1 MTDTC
6 IHQLKSSFP
15 LLSHFPT
22 SENMSYIT
30 LFWITGVFTAAFDSG
45 IEWLIVKGIA
55 DYAVSCSA
63 QQNAKS
69 WRRCACVM
77 AASLV
82 MHILSNP
89 TVFRCW
95 PHYKGNFDKTLIL
108 FCWFVSILLRFLKYL
123 NFKNAVKAIS
133 ILCHRRNLILRM
145 RHKFPLFNDNYFFDH
160 FWHS

>member
-1 MTDTC
+1 M
-6 IHQLKSSFP
+6 
-15 LLSHFPT
+15 
-22 SENMSYIT
+22 
-30 LFWITGVFTAAFDSG
+30 FWITGVFTAAFDSG

-89 TVFRCW
+89 TVFRSW

-108 FCWFVSILLRFLKYL
+108 FCWFVSILLRFFKYL

-133 ILCHRRNLILRM
+133 ILGHRRNLIHRM

>member
-1 MTDTC
+1 MRLKWPPFCNFRGALFQERGKGNDDDVNDVRKRMTDTC

-82 MHILSNP
+82 MHILRNP
-89 TVFRCW
+89 TVFRSW

-108 FCWFVSILLRFLKYL
+108 FCWLVSILLRFLS
-123 NFKNAVKAIS
+123 IS
-133 ILCHRRNLILRM
+133 TSKML
-145 RHKFPLFNDNYFFDH
+145 
-160 FWHS
+160 